1 MKLSLVRWNPVLLN
15 KKEYCLFCRNIDS
28 MLGGDVLVQK
38 CFLTKQVCCH
48 NNEGQSNGEYFVFLG
63 YQFCSKY
70 YRQVDL
76 LSCIQIAVE
85 LANQDL
91 VQIHRKLKL
100 RRVGLVEGIH
110 MSCEICGKIK
120 TSEICIF
127 EISDRNP
134 NVLFELG
141 MATGKEI
148 VLLKSMQS
156 GDVPSDISG
165 IKYTH
170 YNNEDDFEKL
180 QIVLAKILYDTT
192 ASMPISISNKEEVNE

>member
-1 MKLSLVRWNPVLLN
+1 
-15 KKEYCLFCRNIDS
+15 
-28 MLGGDVLVQK
+28 
-38 CFLTKQVCCH
+38 
-48 NNEGQSNGEYFVFLG
+48 VFIG
-63 YQFCSKY
+63 YQFRSKY

-76 LSCIQIAVE
+76 LACIQVAVD

-100 RRVGLVEGIH
+100 RRVGLEEGIH
-110 MSCEICGKIK
+110 ISCEICGKIK
-120 TSEICIF
+120 ASEICIF

-141 MATGKEI
+141 MAAGKKI
-148 VLLKSMQS
+148 VLLKSLQS

-192 ASMPISISNKEEVNE
+192 ASMPISTNNKEVYK